1 MIKVPATAEGIAA
14 ITQLVA
20 NGINV
25 NATLLFGLERYRQ
38 VLDAYMMGLE
48 LRLENGDSLEQVASV
63 ASFFLSRIDVFV
75 DRRLD
80 ELAHNGAAETAHS
93 LRGEAAIASARL
105 AYQHFKRAM
114 QSPRWRSLRKHGAQV
129 QRLLWASTSTKDPAY
144 SDTKYI
150 EALIG
155 QETVNTM
162 PPKTLAAYRQH
173 GHPALRIEQELAK
186 ASALPGQLAELGIDL
201 ELVGQQL
208 EDEGVQK
215 FIAPYDKVLALL
227 EQQKSEFGISHHL

>member
-1 MIKVPATAEGIAA
+1 
-14 ITQLVA
+14 
-20 NGINV
+20 
-25 NATLLFGLERYRQ
+25 
-38 VLDAYMMGLE
+38 
-48 LRLENGDSLEQVASV
+48 
-63 ASFFLSRIDVFV
+63 
-75 DRRLD
+75 
-80 ELAHNGAAETAHS
+80 
-93 LRGEAAIASARL
+93 
-105 AYQHFKRAM
+105 
-114 QSPRWRSLRKHGAQV
+114 
-129 QRLLWASTSTKDPAY
+129 LLWASTSTKDPAY